1 MLAARQRHAASLPA
15 AQLMV
20 RALIPPLTI
29 VLAVVTALALILTAA
44 AITPPPLPS
53 EPVPP
58 PLTMPTPSAVTTVA
72 ITPLAHSEEIE
83 IPPAPVAIGLARLTY
98 RPGASGP
105 TWRLP
110 GPLLLVVESGTLA
123 AALERPGHLVRAHG
137 TAERAAGAL
146 LLHPGD
152 ALAVSAATPA
162 EFHSADTTPAVVLAV
177 GVFPADGA
185 GTNGSVL
192 TANLG
197 RVWSPAAKMTLLA
210 GAQETTQMEPL
221 TQLSLSRVLLAPGA
235 RMPLAMTGTQLLA
248 VDAGALTLKAER
260 GLVMV
265 KHPGE
270 SDAWLSPD
278 ATATL
283 LAGEGAILQHAASA
297 SLRNDGSGPLQLLVL
312 TVDPDDAV

>member
-1 MLAARQRHAASLPA
+1 
-15 AQLMV
+15 MV

-53 EPVPP
+53 EPAPP

-123 AALERPGHLVRAHG
+123 AALERPGHLVRGHG

-162 EFHSADTTPAVVLAV
+162 DFHSADTTPAVVLAV

-197 RVWSPAAKMTLLA
+197 RVWSPAAKVTLLA
-210 GAQETTQMEPL
+210 GAKETTHLKSPAQI
-221 TQLSLSRVLLAPGA
+221 SLSRVLLAPGE
-235 RMPLAMTGTQLLA
+235 RLPLATTGTRLLA
-248 VDAGALTLKAER
+248 VDAGALTLRAER
-260 GLVMV
+260 GLVSV
-265 KHPGE
+265 EHPGDRDV
-270 SDAWLSPD
+270 SLSRG

-283 LAGEGAILQHAASA
+283 LTGDGAILQHTASA
-297 SLRNDGSGPLQLLVL
+297 TLRNDGSGPLQLLVL
-312 TVDPDDAV
+312 TVDPSGAV

>member
-1 MLAARQRHAASLPA
+1 MPAVRQPRAASLPA
-15 AQLMV
+15 AQPMV
-20 RALIPPLTI
+20 RALMPPLTI
-29 VLAVVTALALILTAA
+29 LLSVVTALALILTAA
-44 AITPPPLPS
+44 AITPSPLPR
-53 EPVPP
+53 EDAPP
-58 PLTMPTPSAVTTVA
+58 PLATPPPAAVTTDAVSR
-72 ITPLAHSEEIE
+72 LAHSEEIE
-83 IPPAPVAIGLARLTY
+83 IPPAPVAIELARLTY

-123 AALERPGHLVRAHG
+123 ATLERPGHLVRAHD

-162 EFHSADTTPAVVLAV
+162 EFHSANTTPAVVLAV

-185 GTNGSVL
+185 GTTGSVL
-192 TANLG
+192 AATMG
-197 RVWSPAAKMTLLA
+197 RVWSPAAKVTLLA
-210 GAQETTQMEPL
+210 GTQVTTHMEPL

-235 RMPLAMTGTQLLA
+235 RMPLAVTGTRLLA
-248 VDAGALTLKAER
+248 VEAGALTLKTER
-260 GLVMV
+260 GLVTV
-265 KHPGE
+265 EHPGDRDV
-270 SDAWLSPD
+270 SLSPS

-283 LAGEGAILQHAASA
+283 LTGDGAILQHAASA
-297 SLRNDGSGPLQLLVL
+297 ALRNDGSGPLQFLVL